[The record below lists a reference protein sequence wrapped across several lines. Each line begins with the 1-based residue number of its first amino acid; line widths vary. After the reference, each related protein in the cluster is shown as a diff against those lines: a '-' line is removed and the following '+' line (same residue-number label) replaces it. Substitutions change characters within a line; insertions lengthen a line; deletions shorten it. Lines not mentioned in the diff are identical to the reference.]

1 MATITNDRPNVFGTL
16 YVMSGTYSSAS
27 GDFEIPLDNLG
38 TVFSMVVTPTNLGFP
53 TAAAA
58 VAIVPAGGGSSPI
71 AKVDQATAG
80 TAGRWMAIGTRA

>member
-16 YVMSGTYSSAS
+16 YVMSGTYSGAS

-38 TVFSMVVTPTNLGFP
+38 TVFSMVVTPTNLSFP

-58 VAIVPAGGGSSPI
+58 VAIAPTAGSPT
-71 AKVDQATAG
+71 AKVDHATAG
-80 TAGRWMAIGTRA
+80 AAGRWMAIGTRA